1 MNNIAEP
8 RSAFP
13 RLWASTHSV
22 MSVGSPFLQAFSA
35 VLLAEGSTSWDW
47 VVRECHP
54 DWYTHHCWVDK
65 NMMDD
70 VS

>member
-1 MNNIAEP
+1 MPQFMGMA
-8 RSAFP
+8 AFYCY
-13 RLWASTHSV
+13 
-22 MSVGSPFLQAFSA
+22 